1 MYVCMPFAGYKDF
14 ADCENQN
21 KDKGDTG
28 AYCGAIQNKVEEYDS
43 GSYLEPSPMEG
54 DSSGI
59 DHRRHDLLMT
69 NNGVYCKTC
78 GVMAYPYNDP
88 NDPDN
93 QFGQMVNE
101 VNGSDWT
108 HMTQEQ
114 RRNAILAGN
123 VNLEEDNSLHLIA
136 GKNWTDLTPLTQ
148 HELESI
154 EARTYK
160 DLSF

>member
-1 MYVCMPFAGYKDF
+1 MPFAGYKDF

-28 AYCGAIQNKVEEYDS
+28 AYCGAIQNKVEE
-43 GSYLEPSPMEG
+43 
-54 DSSGI
+54 
-59 DHRRHDLLMT
+59 
-69 NNGVYCKTC
+69 
-78 GVMAYPYNDP
+78 
-88 NDPDN
+88 
-93 QFGQMVNE
+93 

-108 HMTQEQ
+108 NMTQEQ